1 MGVISMIE
9 YKGKVVA
16 ITGAASGLGKGMAM
30 RFAERGAKLSLA
42 DINPE
47 ALDQLQ
53 KELSAQGTE
62 VITAVVDVRD
72 YAAVEKFAEQTFA
85 AYGTVDFAIN
95 NAGISSMGS
104 IFRLPLEE
112 WKTVFEINVMGIV
125 HGIRAFG
132 PGMIAQ
138 DKECFIIN
146 TASNAGLQSNGWL
159 PAYFMS
165 KHAAVSVTE
174 SLAIE
179 LQTIKSKVKAFVFCP
194 GLVPTNLSANSAR
207 MKGDSNP
214 YYHSEE
220 NRQLMER
227 GKAALANGL
236 SLEEAM
242 DGFFA
247 GLEADQFYIRTH
259 KNEEDQIQ
267 YRVKMVLDRTRPAP
281 IPDR

>member
-1 MGVISMIE
+1 MID

-16 ITGAASGLGKGMAM
+16 ITGAASGLGKGMAI
-30 RFAERGAKLSLA
+30 RFADKGAKLSLA
-42 DINPE
+42 DIDPE
-47 ALDQLQ
+47 SLAQLE
-53 KELSAQGTE
+53 KELCDKGAE
-62 VITAVVDVRD
+62 VITTVVDVRD
-72 YAAVEKFAEQTFA
+72 YAAVEGFADKTFA
-85 AYGTVDFAIN
+85 HFGGVDIDIN

-104 IFRLPLEE
+104 IFKLPLEE

-125 HGIRAFG
+125 HGVRAFG
-132 PGMIAQ
+132 PRMIAQ

-179 LQTIKSKVKAFVFCP
+179 LQTVKAKVKAFVFCP
-194 GLVPTNLSANSAR
+194 GLVPTNLSANSTKL
-207 MKGDSNP
+207 KGESDP

-220 NRQLMER
+220 MLMLKER
-227 GKAALANGL
+227 GKVALENGL
-236 SLEEAM
+236 PLEEAM
-242 DGFFA
+242 NGFFA
-247 GLEADQFYIRTH
+247 GFEADQFYIRTH

-281 IPDR
+281 IPER